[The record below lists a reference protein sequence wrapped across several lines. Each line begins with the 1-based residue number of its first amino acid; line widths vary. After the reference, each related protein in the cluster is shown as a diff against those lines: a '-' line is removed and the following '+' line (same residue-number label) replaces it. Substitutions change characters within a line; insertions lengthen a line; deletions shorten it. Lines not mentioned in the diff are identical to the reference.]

1 MEKIRSFD
9 VFDNLFAR
17 RYINSNPIWD
27 LMEQVSKIPNFASNR
42 KSADNAN
49 RNLTQIYEAMASSGQ
64 ITEDKIEDLRALEVA
79 YEQELIFPIKENI
92 QKVRDGDIL
101 VSDMYMS
108 GPDIL
113 KLVRSVGMD
122 KQVTIYQSNGDKAT
136 GAFWNKMKGKLD
148 LEYHLGDNIHS
159 DVNAPNSYGFNG
171 VHYPNTNSLT
181 NIEQNLINNGL
192 SNLGLL
198 IREIRLK
205 NYEQEYQVYFDVANQ
220 KNLVWIFIACELL
233 FRKYKGRKLVFLGRD
248 CQLMYKIYSLFFDI
262 RTYYLPFSRAVAL
275 SQPEESV
282 QYLKSQTFEDSVLV
296 DISSTGRTWEILCK
310 KHPFNVEV
318 LIYSDT
324 FWYSEN
330 KPTLPET
337 FSYIHQNS
345 VIGDTNIIL
354 EIFNCGNH
362 GKLREIQIVEN
373 LPICK
378 YGNTELP
385 QDVINVIHKPVNE
398 AVELRKK
405 FQYVDLVKELSKID
419 RDILLRMSTEL
430 LKEICATPKNSLN
443 IMDVKTS
450 KRIIDDFEE
459 KENMY
464 LEKVA
469 KE

>member
-1 MEKIRSFD
+1 
-9 VFDNLFAR
+9 
-17 RYINSNPIWD
+17 
-27 LMEQVSKIPNFASNR
+27 
-42 KSADNAN
+42 
-49 RNLTQIYEAMASSGQ
+49 
-64 ITEDKIEDLRALEVA
+64 
-79 YEQELIFPIKENI
+79 
-92 QKVRDGDIL
+92 
-101 VSDMYMS
+101 
-108 GPDIL
+108 
-113 KLVRSVGMD
+113 
-122 KQVTIYQSNGDKAT
+122 
-136 GAFWNKMKGKLD
+136 
-148 LEYHLGDNIHS
+148 
-159 DVNAPNSYGFNG
+159 
-171 VHYPNTNSLT
+171 
-181 NIEQNLINNGL
+181 
-192 SNLGLL
+192 
-198 IREIRLK
+198 
-205 NYEQEYQVYFDVANQ
+205 
-220 KNLVWIFIACELL
+220 
-233 FRKYKGRKLVFLGRD
+233 
-248 CQLMYKIYSLFFDI
+248 MYKIYSLFFDI
-262 RTYYLPFSRAVAL
+262 RSYYLPFSRAVAL

-296 DISSTGRTWEILCK
+296 DISSTGRTWEIICK

-345 VIGDTNIIL
+345 VIRTNIIL

-464 LEKVA
+464 GMYLEKVA